1 MVWGSCLRGVLDMF
15 LITGDK
21 DFSIDFYLGFHN
33 MVDYGLGTSDL
44 YVDSWI
50 GI

>member
-1 MVWGSCLRGVLDMF
+1 MF

-21 DFSIDFYLGFHN
+21 DFSIDFYLGFRN
-33 MVDYGLGTSDL
+33 MVDYGHGTSDL